1 MLFTVGGRC
10 CFRVRIV
17 TKHCLS
23 FRYEPPFGTTMKFTL
38 SWLKDHLQT
47 DASLDEIAAKLT
59 LIGLEV
65 EGVEDPA
72 AKLKEFTIARVL
84 EAEPH
89 PNADKLRVCKV
100 ETGSGV
106 VQVVCGAPNARKGLI
121 GVFAAPGTHVPG
133 INVTLGK
140 ATIRGVEFMGM
151 LCSERE
157 LELSTEHSGIIELP
171 ERMKN
176 HIGER
181 FVDAMELSDPVID
194 IAITPNRPD
203 CLGVRGVARDL
214 AAAGLGTLK
223 KVSDGYEGQGEFE
236 SPIRIELPLPKGAE
250 KACPVFAGRYIR
262 GAKNKPSPEWMQR
275 RLRAIGLRPINAA
288 VDVTNYISYD
298 RARPLHVYDADK
310 LQGPVMARLGSKGES
325 FLALDGKT
333 YEVDE
338 TMCVIAD
345 QAQVLGLGGVMGG
358 EATGCTEATTNIFIE
373 SAYFDPARTAAT
385 GRKTGINSDSRYRF
399 ERGIDPQSEMTGL
412 NLATEMILEFCG
424 GEPSAAAVA
433 GQEPDGKRVIALD
446 PARVQNLSGAQFSN
460 AEIVSTLKKL
470 GCTVQGH
477 APALS
482 VTTPSWRPDIHGAA
496 DLVEEVVRLS
506 GADRIPSTPLP
517 KNEGITRAVLT
528 ASQKRVLTARRTLGV
543 RGLVEAVTWSFISE
557 LQARHFGGGQASLRL
572 ANPISSEMTDMR
584 PSLLPGLIAA
594 ARANANRGFQDAAL
608 FEVGQIFA
616 GEKPE
621 DQSNAASGVRTGT
634 ARLIGG
640 GRHWDGAAKAAGVFD
655 AKADA
660 LSVLEALGLAAD
672 KVQVTRNAPDWYHP
686 GRSGA
691 LQLGPKT
698 VLGHFGELHPETLKA
713 LDVTGPIAV
722 FEVFLDR
729 IPAPRR
735 KGTAKGPLVASDY
748 QPVQRD
754 FAFLVDKAVEAAAVV
769 KAAEGA
775 EKTLISRVSVFDVFE
790 GQGVPAG
797 KKSLAIEITLTP
809 IDRTLTEAEIEK
821 VSEKVVAQV
830 KKATGGELRG

>member
-1 MLFTVGGRC
+1 
-10 CFRVRIV
+10 
-17 TKHCLS
+17 
-23 FRYEPPFGTTMKFTL
+23 MKFTL

-65 EGVEDPA
+65 EGIEDPA
-72 AKLKEFTIARVL
+72 AKLQDFTIAHVL

-133 INVTLGK
+133 LKVTLGK

-171 ERMKN
+171 ERMAK

-181 FVDAMELSDPVID
+181 FVDAMELNDPVID

-236 SPIRIELPLPKGAE
+236 SPIRIELPFPKGAE
-250 KACPVFAGRYIR
+250 NACPIFAGRYIR
-262 GAKNKPSPEWMQR
+262 GAANKASPEWMQR

-288 VDVTNYISYD
+288 ADVTNYISYD

-310 LQGPVMARLGSKGES
+310 LQGPVMARLGKTGES
-325 FLALDGKT
+325 FLALDGKS
-333 YEVDE
+333 YEIDE

-345 QAQVLGLGGVMGG
+345 QGQVLGLGGVMGG

-399 ERGIDPQSEMTGL
+399 ERGIDPQSEMMGL
-412 NLATEMILEFCG
+412 NLATQMILEFCG
-424 GEPSAAAVA
+424 GEPSAAVVA
-433 GQEPDGKRVIALD
+433 GKEPTGERVIAFD
-446 PARVQNLSGAQFSN
+446 PERVQKLSGAKFSN

-477 APALS
+477 APSLS

-517 KNEGITRAVLT
+517 KEEGVTRAVLT
-528 ASQKRVLTARRTLGV
+528 PSQKRVLAARRTLSV
-543 RGLVEAVTWSFISE
+543 RGLVEAVTWSFIGE
-557 LQARHFGGGQASLRL
+557 AQARHFGGGQASLRL

-621 DQSNAASGVRTGT
+621 DQSNAASGVRTGA

-640 GRHWDGAAKAAGVFD
+640 GRHWDGAAKAVDVFD

-672 KVQVTRNAPDWYHP
+672 KMQVTRNAPDWYHP

-729 IPAPRR
+729 IPASRR

-754 FAFLVDKAVEAAAVV
+754 FAFLVDKAVEASAVV

-821 VSEKVVAQV
+821 VSGKVVAQV
-830 KKATGGELRG
+830 TKATGGELRG

>member
-1 MLFTVGGRC
+1 
-10 CFRVRIV
+10 
-17 TKHCLS
+17 
-23 FRYEPPFGTTMKFTL
+23 
-38 SWLKDHLQT
+38 
-47 DASLDEIAAKLT
+47 
-59 LIGLEV
+59 
-65 EGVEDPA
+65 
-72 AKLKEFTIARVL
+72 
-84 EAEPH
+84 
-89 PNADKLRVCKV
+89 
-100 ETGSGV
+100 
-106 VQVVCGAPNARKGLI
+106 
-121 GVFAAPGTHVPG
+121 VPG
-133 INVTLGK
+133 IKATLGK
-140 ATIRGVEFMGM
+140 ATIRGVDSAGM

-171 ERMKN
+171 ERMTK

-181 FVDAMELSDPVID
+181 FADAMELSDPVIE

-223 KVSDGYEGQGEFE
+223 KVSDGYAGKGEFD
-236 SPIRIELPLPKGAE
+236 SPIRIELPFPKGSE
-250 KACPVFAGRYIR
+250 NACPIFVGRYIR
-262 GAKNKPSPEWMQR
+262 GATNKPSPDWMQR

-298 RARPLHVYDADK
+298 RARPLHVYDAGK
-310 LQGPVMARLGSKGES
+310 LQGPIMARLGKKGES

-345 QAQVLGLGGVMGG
+345 QARVLGLGGVMGG
-358 EATGCTEATTNIFIE
+358 EATGCTEATTSIFIE

-399 ERGIDPQSEMTGL
+399 ERGIDPQSEMMGL
-412 NLATEMILEFCG
+412 NLATQMILEFCG
-424 GEPSAAAVA
+424 GEPSAAVVA
-433 GQEPDGKRVIALD
+433 GKEPEGKRVIAFD
-446 PARVQNLSGAQFSN
+446 PARVEKLSGAKFSN

-470 GCTVQGH
+470 GFKVEGH
-477 APALS
+477 APSLS
-482 VTTPSWRPDIHGAA
+482 VSAPPWRPDIHGAA

-517 KNEGITRAVLT
+517 REAGVTRAVLT
-528 ASQKRVLTARRTLGV
+528 ASQKRVLTARRTLGA
-543 RGLVEAVTWSFISE
+543 RGFVEAVTWSFVGE
-557 LQARHFGGGQASLRL
+557 AQARHFGGGQPALRL

-594 ARANANRGFQDAAL
+594 ARANANRGFQDTAL

-616 GEKPE
+616 GVKPE
-621 DQSNAASGVRTGT
+621 DQSNAVSGVRTGA
-634 ARLIGG
+634 ARLTGS
-640 GRHWDGAAKAAGVFD
+640 GRHWDGAARAVDVFD

-660 LSVLEALGLAAD
+660 LSVLEALGLDAGKA
-672 KVQVTRNAPDWYHP
+672 QVARNAPDWYHP

-698 VLGHFGELHPETLKA
+698 ILGHFGELHPETLKT
-713 LDVTGPIAV
+713 LDIAGPIAV

-735 KGTAKGPLVASDY
+735 KGTAKGPLIASDY

-754 FAFLVDKAVEAAAVV
+754 FAFLVDKAVEASAVV

-775 EKTLISRVSVFDVFE
+775 EKSLISRVSVFDVFE
-790 GQGVPAG
+790 GQGVPPG

-809 IDRTLTEAEIEK
+809 LDRTLTEKEIEQ
-821 VSEKVVAQV
+821 VSQKVVAQV
-830 KKATGGELRG
+830 KKATGGELRV

>member
-1 MLFTVGGRC
+1 
-10 CFRVRIV
+10 
-17 TKHCLS
+17 
-23 FRYEPPFGTTMKFTL
+23 MKFTL

-65 EGVEDPA
+65 EGIEDPA
-72 AKLKEFTIARVL
+72 AKLRDFTIARVL

-106 VQVVCGAPNARKGLI
+106 IQVVCGAPNARKGLI
-121 GVFAAPGTHVPG
+121 GVFAASGTYVPG
-133 INVTLGK
+133 INITLGK
-140 ATIRGVEFMGM
+140 ATIRGVDSAGM

-171 ERMKN
+171 ERMEK

-181 FVDAMELSDPVID
+181 FVDAMELNDPVID

-214 AAAGLGTLK
+214 AAAGLGTLR
-223 KVSDGYEGQGEFE
+223 KVSEGYAGKGEFD
-236 SPIRIELPLPKGAE
+236 SPIRIELPFAKGTE
-250 KACPVFAGRYIR
+250 SACPIFVGRYIR
-262 GAKNKPSPEWMQR
+262 AAKNKASPEWMQR
-275 RLRAIGLRPINAA
+275 RLRAVGLRPINAA

-310 LQGPVMARLGSKGES
+310 LHGPIMARLGKKGES
-325 FLALDGKT
+325 FLALDGKP

-345 QAQVLGLGGVMGG
+345 QARVLGLGGVMGG
-358 EATGCTEATTNIFIE
+358 EASGCTEATTNIFIE

-399 ERGIDPQSEMTGL
+399 ERGIDPQSEMLGL
-412 NLATEMILEFCG
+412 NLATQMILEFCG
-424 GEPSAAAVA
+424 GEPSNAVVA
-433 GQEPDGKRVIALD
+433 GKEPAGTSVIAFD
-446 PARVQNLSGAQFSN
+446 PARVQKLSGATFSN
-460 AEIVSTLKKL
+460 TEIVSTLKTL
-470 GCTVQGH
+470 GCTVEGE
-477 APALS
+477 APSLRI
-482 VTTPSWRPDIHGAA
+482 TTPSWRPDIHGAA

-517 KNEGITRAVLT
+517 RDSGVTRAVLT
-528 ASQKRVLTARRTLGV
+528 ASQKRVLGARRTLAA
-543 RGLVEAVTWSFISE
+543 RGLVEAVTWSFIGE
-557 LQARHFGGGQASLRL
+557 AQARHFGGGQASLRL

-594 ARANANRGFQDAAL
+594 ARANANRGSQDAAL

-621 DQSNAASGVRTGT
+621 DQSNAASGARTGT
-634 ARLIGG
+634 ARLTGG
-640 GRHWDGAAKAAGVFD
+640 GRRWDGAAKAVDVFD

-672 KVQVTRNAPDWYHP
+672 TVQITRNTPDWYHP

-691 LQLGPKT
+691 LQLGPKI

-713 LDVTGPIAV
+713 LDVAGPLAV

-735 KGTAKGPLVASDY
+735 KGTAKGPLLASDY

-754 FAFLVDKAVEAAAVV
+754 FAFLVDKAIEASAVV

-775 EKTLISRVSVFDVFE
+775 EKSLISRVNVFDVFE

-809 IDRTLTEAEIEK
+809 IDRTLTEAEIEQ
-821 VSEKVVAQV
+821 VAQKVVAKV

>member
-1 MLFTVGGRC
+1 
-10 CFRVRIV
+10 
-17 TKHCLS
+17 
-23 FRYEPPFGTTMKFTL
+23 MKFTL

-65 EGVEDPA
+65 EGIEDPA
-72 AKLKEFTIARVL
+72 AKLKDFTIARVL

-121 GVFAAPGTHVPG
+121 GVFAAPGMHVPG

-140 ATIRGVEFMGM
+140 ATIRGVDSAGM

-171 ERMKN
+171 ERMKE

-181 FVDAMELSDPVID
+181 FVDAMELNDPVID

-214 AAAGLGTLK
+214 AAAGAGTLK
-223 KVSDGYEGQGEFE
+223 MVSDGYAGKGEFE
-236 SPIRIELPLPKGAE
+236 SPIRIELAFPKGAE
-250 KACPVFAGRYIR
+250 NACPIFVGRYIR
-262 GAKNKPSPEWMQR
+262 GAKNKASPEWMQR
-275 RLRAIGLRPINAA
+275 RLRAVGLRPINAA
-288 VDVTNYISYD
+288 ADVTNYISYD

-310 LQGPVMARLGSKGES
+310 LHGPILARLGRKGES
-325 FLALDGKT
+325 FPALDGKT

-345 QAQVLGLGGVMGG
+345 QAHVLGLGGVMGG
-358 EATGCTEATTNIFIE
+358 EPSGCTETTTNIFIE
-373 SAYFDPARTAAT
+373 SAYFDPLRTAAT

-399 ERGIDPQSEMTGL
+399 ERGIDPQSEMMGL
-412 NLATEMILEFCG
+412 NLATQMILEFCG
-424 GEPSAAAVA
+424 GEPSAAFVA
-433 GQEPDGKRVIALD
+433 GKEPNGERVIGFD
-446 PARVQNLSGAQFSN
+446 PVRVQKLSGAVFSN

-470 GCTVQGH
+470 GCTVEGH
-477 APALS
+477 APSLN

-506 GADRIPSTPLP
+506 GADRIPLTPLP
-517 KNEGITRAVLT
+517 RDGGVTRAVLT
-528 ASQKRVLTARRTLGV
+528 ASQKRVLTAKRTLAT
-543 RGLVEAVTWSFISE
+543 RGFVEAITWSFIGE
-557 LQARHFGGGQASLRL
+557 AQARHFGGGQPSLRL

-608 FEVGQIFA
+608 FEVGQTFA
-616 GEKPE
+616 GERPE
-621 DQSNAASGVRTGT
+621 DQSNAASGVRTGNSKLT
-634 ARLIGG
+634 GG
-640 GRHWDGAAKAAGVFD
+640 GRHWDGAAKAVDVFD

-672 KVQVTRNAPDWYHP
+672 KVQVTHNAPDWYHP

-698 VLGHFGELHPETLKA
+698 ILGHFGELHPETLKT
-713 LDVTGPIAV
+713 LDLAGPIAV
-722 FEVFLDR
+722 FEVFLDQV
-729 IPAPRR
+729 PVPRR
-735 KGTAKGPLVASDY
+735 KGTAKGPLVTSDY

-754 FAFLVDKAVEAAAVV
+754 FAFLVDKAIEASAVM

-775 EKTLISRVSVFDVFE
+775 EKSLISRVNVFDVFE

-809 IDRTLTEAEIEK
+809 LDRTLTETEIEQ
-821 VSEKVVAQV
+821 VAQKVVAQV